1 MSATLANSS
10 EKQLLTC
17 KSVLTGR
24 KLCRMA
30 TKRSYGEACR
40 FAYALDVVG
49 ERWALLV
56 VRELLLGPKR
66 FTDLRA
72 GLPHASSN
80 ILSERLR
87 ELEQGGVVQRRKL
100 PPPAASTVYEL
111 TEWGRELEPVV
122 TKLGAWGARSPI
134 PPDSQEIGADSIVLA
149 LRSLF
154 DPEAAGEIGRD
165 LRAADR
171 RGPLPGRHRRRR
183 ARPRP
188 RRRPRARARRSPSPT
203 PPPSPPSSPASS
215 PRRGPRLRRRPD
227 RGRQASRQA
236 LPPPLPDAGAVRVRG
251 CRAGAA
257 DRLEP
262 RAPDTTASTAP
273 APAVGAGGDGAQL
286 GDGALA

>member
-1 MSATLANSS
+1 MS
-10 EKQLLTC
+10 
-17 KSVLTGR
+17 
-24 KLCRMA
+24 

-66 FTDLRA
+66 FTDLRT

-87 ELEQGGVVQRRKL
+87 DLEHGGVIQRRKL

-134 PPDSQEIGADSIVLA
+134 APDSQEIGPDSIVLA

-154 DPEAAGEIGRD
+154 DAE
-165 LRAADR
+165 
-171 RGPLPGRHRRRR
+171 
-183 ARPRP
+183 
-188 RRRPRARARRSPSPT
+188 
-203 PPPSPPSSPASS
+203 
-215 PRRGPRLRRRPD
+215 
-227 RGRQASRQA
+227 
-236 LPPPLPDAGAVRVRG
+236 
-251 CRAGAA
+251 GAA
-257 DRLEP
+257 DLSAVYALRIGEDRFWAEIADGELELG
-262 RAPDTTASTAP
+262 R
-273 APAVGAGGDGAQL
+273 GAGKDPAAVLALSDAPTFGAVLAGQL
-286 GDGALA
+286 PLDEALASGAAQIEGSKQAAKRFLRLFPMPEPCQCAGGEPALQTA

>member
-1 MSATLANSS
+1 
-10 EKQLLTC
+10 
-17 KSVLTGR
+17 
-24 KLCRMA
+24 MA

-87 ELEQGGVVQRRKL
+87 DLEQGGVIQRRKL

-122 TKLGAWGARSPI
+122 TKLGAWGARSPT
-134 PPDSQEIGADSIVLA
+134 PPDSQEIGPDSIVLA

-154 DPEAAGEIGRD
+154 DPGAAGDLSAAYELRIGEDRFRVD
-165 LRAADR
+165 VADGGVELSRGTAEDPTVAIVAADA
-171 RGPLPGRHRRRR
+171 GSFAAILAGQLPLDEAIATGAAQIEGSKQAAKRFL
-183 ARPRP
+183 
-188 RRRPRARARRSPSPT
+188 
-203 PPPSPPSSPASS
+203 
-215 PRRGPRLRRRPD
+215 RLFPM
-227 RGRQASRQA
+227 
-236 LPPPLPDAGAVRVRG
+236 PEPCVCAGANSAQV
-251 CRAGAA
+251 
-257 DRLEP
+257 LQ
-262 RAPDTTASTAP
+262 TA
-273 APAVGAGGDGAQL
+273 
-286 GDGALA
+286 

>member
-1 MSATLANSS
+1 
-10 EKQLLTC
+10 
-17 KSVLTGR
+17 
-24 KLCRMA
+24 MA

-87 ELEQGGVVQRRKL
+87 DLEHGGVIQRRKL
-100 PPPAASTVYEL
+100 PPPAASWVYEL

-134 PPDSQEIGADSIVLA
+134 PPDSQEIGPDSIVLA

-154 DPEAAGEIGRD
+154 DPEAAGDLSAVYELRIGEDRFRVD
-165 LRAADR
+165 VADR
-171 RGPLPGRHRRRR
+171 GVELSRD
-183 ARPRP
+183 A
-188 RRRPRARARRSPSPT
+188 AED
-203 PPPSPPSSPASS
+203 PAVSI
-215 PRRGPRLRRRPD
+215 
-227 RGRQASRQA
+227 ATA
-236 LPPPLPDAGAVRVRG
+236 DAGTLAAILAGQLPLDDAIATGAVQVEGSKQAAKRFLRLFPMPEPCACG
-251 CRAGAA
+251 ESLAAPPAMAAG
-257 DRLEP
+257 
-262 RAPDTTASTAP
+262 SH
-273 APAVGAGGDGAQL
+273 GS
-286 GDGALA
+286 

>member
-1 MSATLANSS
+1 MS
-10 EKQLLTC
+10 
-17 KSVLTGR
+17 
-24 KLCRMA
+24 

-87 ELEQGGVVQRRKL
+87 DLEHGGVIQRRKL

-111 TEWGRELEPVV
+111 TEWGRELEPIV

-134 PPDSQEIGADSIVLA
+134 PPDSQEIGPDSIVLA

-154 DPEAAGEIGRD
+154 DVEAAGELTTTYELRIGENRFRVEVAGGELELGRGSVSD
-165 LRAADR
+165 PTATITLADAPTFAAILTDELPLEGALASGAAQIEGSKQAAKRFLRLF
-171 RGPLPGRHRRRR
+171 PMPE
-183 ARPRP
+183 P
-188 RRRPRARARRSPSPT
+188 
-203 PPPSPPSSPASS
+203 
-215 PRRGPRLRRRPD
+215 
-227 RGRQASRQA
+227 
-236 LPPPLPDAGAVRVRG
+236 
-251 CRAGAA
+251 CECAGAA
-257 DRLEP
+257 
-262 RAPDTTASTAP
+262 P
-273 APAVGAGGDGAQL
+273 AEALQPA
-286 GDGALA
+286 

>member
-1 MSATLANSS
+1 MS
-10 EKQLLTC
+10 
-17 KSVLTGR
+17 
-24 KLCRMA
+24 

-66 FTDLRA
+66 FTDLRT

-87 ELEQGGVVQRRKL
+87 DLEHGGVIQRRKL

-134 PPDSQEIGADSIVLA
+134 PPDSQEIGPDSIVLA

-154 DPEAAGEIGRD
+154 DVEAAGELTATYELRIGEDRFRVEIAD
-165 LRAADR
+165 GEVELGRGAAEDPAATIALADAPTFAAILAGQLPFGEALAAGVAQIEGPKQAAKRFLRLFPMPEPCACAE
-171 RGPLPGRHRRRR
+171 
-183 ARPRP
+183 
-188 RRRPRARARRSPSPT
+188 
-203 PPPSPPSSPASS
+203 
-215 PRRGPRLRRRPD
+215 
-227 RGRQASRQA
+227 
-236 LPPPLPDAGAVRVRG
+236 AGAP
-251 CRAGAA
+251 AA
-257 DRLEP
+257 MQ
-262 RAPDTTASTAP
+262 
-273 APAVGAGGDGAQL
+273 AVG
-286 GDGALA
+286 